1 MKQPFHL
8 SFRLSNTRR
17 WWESSCNVCSDD
29 FMASWPNCEGGTRTR
44 PFRQTSEWARRILG
58 CRPKYW
64 CLNRYSEKESSL
76 GSIYFAEMELLK
88 RHRER
93 SKVFFELLQ
102 LQPPCRGSCT
112 SRISWG
118 VLKASP
124 KSCAVVSKDTKETPN
139 LRYGR
144 TWMDTL
150 MPLKFRYWWY
160 NLLAW
165 MNQTCTCCMPCW
177 QGVLSNSRDKVQ
189 GLFKGIR
196 TTYGIC
202 TLTRNPS
209 KEGSYVRPS
218 TQDVL

>member
-1 MKQPFHL
+1 MTSWLHGQIVKVEHGPVLFGKLPNELDGFLDAGRNIGAWTGIQKRNHLWAPFTL
-8 SFRLSNTRR
+8 QKWSFLK
-17 WWESSCNVCSDD
+17 
-29 FMASWPNCEGGTRTR
+29 GT
-44 PFRQTSEWARRILG
+44 EKG
-58 CRPKYW
+58 PK
-64 CLNRYSEKESSL
+64 
-76 GSIYFAEMELLK
+76 
-88 RHRER
+88 
-93 SKVFFELLQ
+93 FFELLQ